1 VIFAATASTLTLSLM
16 DDPLFNI
23 VLWQPQIPQNTGN
36 IGRTAMA
43 THCRLH
49 VIHPIAFD
57 MDEKACRRAGLDY
70 WEHVDCREHASWE
83 AYLASEMPKR
93 LWLFTTKSTR
103 PHWNADFR
111 RGDHLLFGQEQGGIS
126 TEIHEWVSATF
137 GIDHRITFPMIAA
150 QSARSLNL
158 ATAVACGVYEGL
170 RQISLGTEGLP
181 SAYDL

>member
-1 VIFAATASTLTLSLM
+1 M
-16 DDPLFNI
+16 
-23 VLWQPQIPQNTGN
+23 
-36 IGRTAMA
+36 
-43 THCRLH
+43 
-49 VIHPIAFD
+49 
-57 MDEKACRRAGLDY
+57 
-70 WEHVDCREHASWE
+70 
-83 AYLASEMPKR
+83 
-93 LWLFTTKSTR
+93 
-103 PHWNADFR
+103 
-111 RGDHLLFGQEQGGIS
+111 LFGQEQGGIS